1 MTPTSV
7 AALVT
12 VALTLTACAEGT
24 GGGHGDGSTVLP
36 SGDPATAV
44 LVVETEGGFVPVE
57 YNLTRMPSFA
67 LYGDGSLIQPGP
79 QIEIYPPPALP
90 SIKVRALGPEAVQ
103 ALIARAVDAG
113 LNEDRDLMDLG
124 SVGIVDA
131 PATVIRLTMD
141 GETATT
147 RIYALGELPER
158 PAGMPVSE
166 WEVRR
171 SVLSF
176 LDDLNDLTSWLPA
189 SGIGGKRPYEAA
201 GANLFVTPFRGRPDP
216 AQAQVPWPLDDP
228 PAADGEPSAG
238 YRCETV
244 TGGEWIAIEAAAAE
258 ATTLTPW
265 TSADE
270 RYQVLIRP
278 LLPDEGRCPDVT

>member
-1 MTPTSV
+1 MTRTSV

-12 VALTLTACAEGT
+12 VALTLAACAERT
-24 GGGHGDGSTVLP
+24 GGGNGDGSTALP
-36 SGDPATAV
+36 SGDPTTAV

-79 QIEIYPPPALP
+79 QIEIYPPPSLP
-90 SIKVRALGPEAVQ
+90 SITVRALSPEAVR
-103 ALIARAVDAG
+103 ALVARAIDAG
-113 LNEDRDLMDLG
+113 LDEDHELMDMG
-124 SVGIVDA
+124 SVGIADA
-131 PATVIRLTMD
+131 PATVIRLTVD

-147 RIYALGELPER
+147 RIYALSMLPDR
-158 PAGMPVSE
+158 PAGMPASE

-171 SVLSF
+171 STLSF
-176 LDDLNDLTSWLPA
+176 LDDLGDLTSWLPA
-189 SGIGGKRPYEAA
+189 SGIGDERPYEAT
-201 GANLFVTPFRGRPDP
+201 GANLFVGPYRGRPDLP
-216 AQAQVPWPLDDP
+216 QAQVPWPLDSP
-228 PAADGEPSAG
+228 PGADGRPAAG

-244 TGGEWIAIEAAAAE
+244 TGGEWTAIEEAAGE

-265 TSADE
+265 TSDGE

-278 LLPDEGRCPDVT
+278 LFPDEDGCPDVA